1 MSWQENTKEILINL
15 KETRMVKDGEDWHGL
30 QTKHLK
36 NLRLFFEMS
45 EMCHSSFKNNAS
57 SIFGPIS
64 SCAGRT
70 LKSAQEA
77 TMSCFV
83 VNPQERFQKSGIFS
97 QLSRNK
103 RKKLLGPAPG
113 SVRQFSVSDLAVNCW
128 QTERR
133 HQFRLIQNVTI
144 KTSN

>member
-1 MSWQENTKEILINL
+1 
-15 KETRMVKDGEDWHGL
+15 
-30 QTKHLK
+30 
-36 NLRLFFEMS
+36 MS

-57 SIFGPIS
+57 SIS
-64 SCAGRT
+64 SCIART

-77 TMSCFV
+77 KMSCFV

-113 SVRQFSVSDLAVNCW
+113 SVHQFSVSDLAVNC
-128 QTERR
+128 
-133 HQFRLIQNVTI
+133 
-144 KTSN
+144 